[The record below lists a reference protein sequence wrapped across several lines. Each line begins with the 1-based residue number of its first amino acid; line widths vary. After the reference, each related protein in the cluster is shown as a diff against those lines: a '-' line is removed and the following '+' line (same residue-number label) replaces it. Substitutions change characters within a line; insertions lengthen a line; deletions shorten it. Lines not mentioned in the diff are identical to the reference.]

1 MVENEVKEQMRN
13 FGIKDECCGK
23 YMTNC
28 GRLFWDLCWHKFHN
42 FRERAGWSGCLWNRF
57 PKTCGSWEPAW
68 SVTKCWFLALS
79 LYCHTKAIG
88 GLDCSTLQVC
98 SLIKSFDQFE
108 SDGCDNCETVLHL
121 KNNRWKKKQRSSD
134 IVNYFQGTT
143 STTALVPTSTG
154 WSPAASQRIAGSQGQ
169 LTGAFC
175 YHSFADLIYFPGGRG
190 SANLARYKT
199 AH

>member
-1 MVENEVKEQMRN
+1 MKSKSKCAILALKTSAVANIWPIAEDYSETSVGIN
-13 FGIKDECCGK
+13 FIISEK
-23 YMTNC
+23 
-28 GRLFWDLCWHKFHN
+28 
-42 FRERAGWSGCLWNRF
+42 RAGWSGCLWNRF
-57 PKTCGSWEPAW
+57 LKTCGSWEPAW
-68 SVTKCWFLALS
+68 SVTKCWCLALS

-143 STTALVPTSTG
+143 SKTALVPTSTG

-169 LTGAFC
+169 LTGAFSC